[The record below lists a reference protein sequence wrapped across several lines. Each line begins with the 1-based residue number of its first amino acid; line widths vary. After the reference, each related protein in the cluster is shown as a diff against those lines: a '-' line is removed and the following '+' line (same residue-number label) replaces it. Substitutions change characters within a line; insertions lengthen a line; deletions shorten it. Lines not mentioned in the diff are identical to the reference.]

1 MELRNAEAKLIQGQ
15 LKEWLE
21 HREYELETT
30 FGKSGVV
37 DATTFLAV
45 AKRLRARGYRSIPQ
59 EDRLTI
65 MTRQHVRFS
74 LSTLIMI
81 QQYCKD
87 DTLATKSYDAMIK
100 DRTAATAN
108 IDLEEYNIRVKTR
121 REIPMKK
128 DEAEIKSLF
137 EQWPTVQK
145 AFRMIRRWSFEHD
158 GVRIDMSIVRSTKTD
173 STGNYK
179 WQKRFRD
186 QDIMK
191 HAPSYEIEVELLH
204 EENDSV
210 ESAMKRLVRGI
221 GEVLRGI
228 QKNTLLI
235 RESDKK
241 RVIAAY
247 NAVIAADGFRGP
259 APKTLLKKNF
269 LKERED
275 KEPNIRD
282 GYNVTDKADGLRC
295 LGFFDGEGQLFL
307 IDMGSNVYRTALK
320 QPECRL
326 SLIDGE
332 WVTLTADKKSCNQYL
347 AFDIFYTTDKK
358 DVSQLPFQSPSAEN
372 PLAGR
377 YGVLK
382 QLLTIWN
389 KGEGPTRLNASLTP
403 KTQVQVSMKEFL
415 FGRAGDDSIFK
426 AAARVLDTAR
436 PYYTDGLI
444 FTSNSKPLPSRAAA
458 TFNEQ
463 FKWKPP
469 KDNTVDFLVRIEKV
483 ADSKTKDKI
492 TIGPNPDS
500 GEVVNYKTL
509 RLLVGSSTEN
519 SRDIVLN
526 LLELPAKDRYGAK
539 GEYKPVLFTPK
550 EYPDSMASVC
560 NLELQTDPD
569 TGETYVMTED
579 TEEPIQDKTVIEMSY
594 DSTKAPGWRW
604 KPLRVRMDK
613 TERYQRGIIGRTLN
627 SDRVAEDVWNSI
639 YDPITTYMIRTGS
652 DYPSNDEQA
661 QLLRLMSGQEQ
672 IKKQYYD
679 RKAPIQDLRLT
690 ADMRQFHNKWIKEMI
705 LYRVGLAGTGKTLL
719 DMACGKAQDLQIWRR
734 SKVSFVL
741 GADYSGENISGGK
754 DNAYRRYMETLQ
766 TAGRDSVPP
775 MVFVIANSARNY
787 VNGDAGASEEDKNI
801 LRSVLGR
808 DKPSGPIPKFVDTEA
823 ASRLK
828 MGADCMSCMFALHY
842 FFENQE
848 TLGGFMRN
856 ISENLKVGG
865 YFVGCCFDGEK
876 VFEYMRHTDKGA
888 TRSRMEK
895 DATLWAITKQYDE
908 DDIPDGVEGLGL
920 AVDVEFISIGAT
932 HREFLVPFKLLEAQ
946 MNSVGCELLSA
957 DELKKAGLAKSTDL
971 FGPAFDQAKKA
982 GRSYAMI
989 ESIQQFSF
997 FNRWFIFKR
1006 VRATDS
1012 LDATKSAMGTIR
1024 AAASALPSNRG
1035 LAPSAPTGEPN
1046 EIVGTADERLEKLE
1060 NEANAAL
1067 NATGGPAASAAVA
1080 KTPGLKKP
1088 IRTLPVAAAPGE
1100 KAPGAQTYAT
1110 GELFQFFAD
1119 AAEKDVLGIGD
1130 KTAGQWLAPTAPFPI
1145 EDPDDSEV
1153 VYPSMDHYL
1162 GAMRYKISSDKP
1174 ELAANLFGREGS
1186 VHQSFLRKRLL
1197 LSEGG
1202 KKPISDL
1209 MDKTLLKEEA
1219 MKVREEIRPA
1229 AFKKYKATFNEAE
1242 WAIKKDDIIREGL
1255 RQRWETD
1262 ARFRKILESAR
1273 NKGKTLLYYTP
1284 GANSMNL
1291 GGVRKNSGAIE
1302 GENRIGRIMME
1313 LAGF

>member
-59 EDRLTI
+59 EDRMTI
-65 MTRQHVRFS
+65 MTKQNVRFS

-128 DEAEIKSLF
+128 DEAEIQRLF

-173 STGNYK
+173 TMGNYK

-191 HAPSYEIEVELLH
+191 HAPSYEIEVELMH
-204 EENDSV
+204 QENDTV
-210 ESAMKRLVRGI
+210 DTAMKRLVRGI

-228 QKNTLLI
+228 QKNSLLI
-235 RESDKK
+235 RESEKK
-241 RVIAAY
+241 RVIASY
-247 NAVIAADGFRGP
+247 NALIGSDGFRGP

-307 IDMGSNVYRTALK
+307 IDMGSNVYRTGLK

-332 WVTLTADKKSCNQYL
+332 WVTLTADKKACNQYL

-358 DVSQLPFQSPSAEN
+358 DVSQLPFQSPSAEEA
-372 PLAGR
+372 LAGR

-382 QLLTIWN
+382 QLLTTWN
-389 KGEGPTRLNASLTP
+389 KGEGPKRLNASLTP

-415 FGRAGDDSIFK
+415 FGRPGDDSIFK

-444 FTSNSKPLPSRAAA
+444 FTSNSKPLPARAAA

-483 ADSKTKDKI
+483 ADSKTKDLI
-492 TIGPNPDS
+492 TIGPNPDN
-500 GEVVNYKTL
+500 GEVMSYKTL
-509 RLLVGSSTEN
+509 RLLVGSSSEN

-526 LLELPAKDRYGAK
+526 MLELPARDRGPK

-613 TERYQRGIIGRTLN
+613 TERFQRGIIGRTLN

-652 DYPSNDEQA
+652 DFPSGDEQA

-787 VNGDAGASEEDKNI
+787 VNGEAGASEEDKNI

-808 DKPSGPIPKFVDTEA
+808 DKPSGPIPKWVDTEG

-828 MGADCMSCMFALHY
+828 TGADCMSCMFALHY
-842 FFENQE
+842 FFENSE
-848 TLGGFMRN
+848 SLGGFMRN

-876 VFEYMRHTDKGA
+876 VFDFMRHTDKGG

-908 DDIPDGVEGLGL
+908 DDIPEGEGGLGL

-946 MNSVGCELLSA
+946 MKGIGCELLSA
-957 DELKKAGLAKSTDL
+957 DELKKVGLAKSTDL
-971 FGPAFDQAKKA
+971 FGPAFDAAKKA

-1006 VRATDS
+1006 VRATGA
-1012 LDATKSAMGTIR
+1012 LEATQSGLAALRT
-1024 AAASALPSNRG
+1024 AAAALPSMQVPAHAVAQSG
-1035 LAPSAPTGEPN
+1035 N
-1046 EIVGTADERLEKLE
+1046 EIVDSNVGLEQLETA
-1060 NEANAAL
+1060 ANAAL
-1067 NATGGPAASAAVA
+1067 NSAPLGA
-1080 KTPGLKKP
+1080 KKP
-1088 IRTLPVAAAPGE
+1088 IRTVPVAAAPG
-1100 KAPGAQTYAT
+1100 AAQQTYAT

-1119 AAEKDVLGIGD
+1119 AAEKDVLGMGD

-1145 EDPDDSEV
+1145 EDPEDADV

-1162 GAMRYKISSDKP
+1162 AAMRYKVASDKP

-1186 VHQSFLRKRLL
+1186 VHQSILRKRLL

-1202 KKPISDL
+1202 KKPISDI

-1219 MKVREEIRPA
+1219 AKVREEIRPS

-1262 ARFRKILESAR
+1262 ARFRKILEAAR
-1273 NKGKTLLYYTP
+1273 SKGKTLLYYTP
-1284 GANSMNL
+1284 GANSTNL